1 MPQAADILRVIEDE
15 KILKRLTTDR
25 QRLRR
30 EIEQKKIAPHSLDVI
45 SSMIKEGET
54 NMLPLVIKGDVDGS
68 IDALSETL
76 EKLNTKE
83 VSIKVIHK
91 AVGPVSESDILL
103 AQASNAVIIGFH
115 VLESSNAKLLAKQT
129 GVEVRIYNVIYK
141 VVEEIKLALEGLL
154 EPDKVEEIVGR
165 ATVLEQFKIPQIGFI
180 AGSQVTEGI
189 IKRNGLARR
198 IRDDE
203 VISEGHQLASLKRFK
218 DDVKEVKEGMECGI
232 SLEDV
237 KKYKKDDVIEIYE
250 IKEVKRKLE
259 SATPV

>member
-1 MPQAADILRVIEDE
+1 M
-15 KILKRLTTDR
+15 
-25 QRLRR
+25 
-30 EIEQKKIAPHSLDVI
+30 
-45 SSMIKEGET
+45 
-54 NMLPLVIKGDVDGS
+54 
-68 IDALSETL
+68 
-76 EKLNTKE
+76 
-83 VSIKVIHK
+83 
-91 AVGPVSESDILL
+91 
-103 AQASNAVIIGFH
+103 IIGFH

-189 IKRNGLARR
+189 IKRNGLARL

-203 VISEGHQLASLKRFK
+203 VISEGHQLVSLKRFK

-232 SLEDV
+232 ALEEV

-259 SATPV
+259 SAAPV